1 MKNTK
6 ILKYGFVAYCI
17 MLVCQLLLKFVT
29 NFNEYQFQFEHWGYA
44 DWLINFEGGFVRR
57 GILGQVI
64 LCMYRWFNID
74 IGQTLHI
81 VSLLTTLALIALV
94 IAIFIRKK
102 WSALIL
108 PTVIMLGTFAIN
120 NISSFRRDQLML
132 LILFLIFY
140 FYRKCITGNNKVI
153 NYLLFSITAIF
164 VILVHEAS
172 FFCFVPFIFIHQCE
186 KLHFKNAQKSALFL
200 LPVIAA
206 MGVCCIFKGDTTTA
220 DAIWESY
227 KPYFIETYGNCLPM
241 GEAVNALT
249 WGTMFAVKHHLTMNY
264 LIFPRIFGWF
274 FTFIATFYLCANV
287 NRVTLFSYERKEANS
302 ISLTSIL
309 LVQFVSLLPMFTVLS
324 CDLGRITIYWTIT
337 SFFIY
342 ALFGDTMEIPLLT
355 GLSKRINN
363 IFNTTWL
370 SSKRL
375 YVFMIIAVGC
385 PLIFYTANQAYNTTT
400 IGNICRFTEML
411 YNIITSLI

>member
-6 ILKYGFVAYCI
+6 ILKYGFIAYCI

-57 GILGQVI
+57 GILGQVL

-94 IAIFIRKK
+94 IALFIRKK

-120 NISSFRRDQLML
+120 DIASFRRDQLML

-172 FFCFVPFIFIHQCE
+172 FFCFVPFIFIHQCG
-186 KLHFKNAQKSALFL
+186 KLHIKNALKSALFL

-206 MGVCCIFKGDTTTA
+206 MGVCCIFKGDATTA

-227 KPYFIETYGNCLPM
+227 QPYFIETYGNKLPM

-249 WGTMFAVKHHLTMNY
+249 WKTIPTMSEHLWLNY
-264 LIFPRIFGWF
+264 RYPCFIGWI
-274 FTFIATFYLCANV
+274 IAFVTTFYLCANV
-287 NRVTLFSYERKEANS
+287 NRVKLFSYEKKETNS
-302 ISLTSIL
+302 VSLTSIL
-309 LVQFVSLLPMFTVLS
+309 LAQFISLLPMFTVLS
-324 CDLGRITIYWTIT
+324 CDLGRITIYWTFT

-363 IFNTTWL
+363 VFNTTWL

-375 YVFMIIAVGC
+375 YVFMIITVGC

-411 YNIITSLI
+411 YKIISFHL

>member
-81 VSLLTTLALIALV
+81 VSLLMTIALVALV

-102 WSALIL
+102 WSVLIL
-108 PTVIMLGTFAIN
+108 PTAVMIGTFAIN
-120 NISSFRRDQLML
+120 DIASFRRDQLML
-132 LILFLIFY
+132 LILFFIFY
-140 FYRKCITGNNKVI
+140 FYKKYITGNNKI
-153 NYLLFSITAIF
+153 LNYLLFSITGIF

-186 KLHFKNAQKSALFL
+186 KLQIKNTLKSVLFL

-206 MGVCCIFKGDTTTA
+206 MGVCCIFKGDAATA
-220 DAIWESY
+220 DTIWESY
-227 KPYFIETYGNCLPM
+227 QPYFIETYGDKLPM
-241 GEAVNALT
+241 SEAVNALT
-249 WGTMFAVKHHLTMNY
+249 WETIPTMRHHLWLNY
-264 LIFPRIFGWF
+264 RYPCFIGWIIV
-274 FTFIATFYLCANV
+274 FITTFYLCANV
-287 NRVTLFSYERKEANS
+287 NRVKLFSYEKKEANS
-302 ISLTSIL
+302 VSLTSIL
-309 LVQFVSLLPMFTVLS
+309 LVQFISLLPMFTVLS
-324 CDLGRITIYWTIT
+324 CDLGRITIYWTFT

-342 ALFGDTMEIPLLT
+342 ALFGDTIEIPLLT

-363 IFNTTWL
+363 VFNTTWL

-375 YVFMIIAVGC
+375 YVIMIITVAC

-411 YNIITSLI
+411 YKIISFHI